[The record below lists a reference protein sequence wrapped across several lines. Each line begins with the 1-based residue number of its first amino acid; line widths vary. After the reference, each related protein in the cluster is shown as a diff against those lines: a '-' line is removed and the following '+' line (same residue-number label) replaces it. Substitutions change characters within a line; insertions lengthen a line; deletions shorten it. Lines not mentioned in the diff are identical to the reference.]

1 MIYQYEFFYA
11 FFCKFILKYLKLVD
25 AFLEYLDLEKKY
37 SVHTIAAY
45 KNDLQSFRKFLVTEY
60 AQENLI
66 EVHYSQI
73 RNWIV
78 SLVNLKVSNRSV
90 NRKVSALKSF
100 FTFLQ
105 KTKQIDHNPL
115 SKHKS
120 LKIEKRIQVPFSFK
134 EINTVINHIDKDT
147 NDDFE
152 SLRNRLIVEL
162 FYSTGMRR
170 SELINIKQRDVSFSD
185 KTIKILGKR
194 NKERFVPLLGSVIQT
209 LKRYLDLKKEF
220 EIGLEELFITEKGNK
235 IYETLVYRII
245 NHYFGQVSSKEKR
258 SPHILRHSFATHL
271 LNEGA
276 DLNSVK
282 DLLGHS
288 SLASTQVYTQN
299 SLDVLKKVYN
309 KAHPRG
315 SKKD

>member
-1 MIYQYEFFYA
+1 
-11 FFCKFILKYLKLVD
+11 LVD
-25 AFLEYLDLEKKY
+25 AFLEYLNLEKKY
-37 SVHTIAAY
+37 SAHTITAY
-45 KNDLQSFRKFLVTEY
+45 KNDLQSFKKFLEMEY
-60 AQENLI
+60 AQENLR

-78 SLVNLKVSNRSV
+78 NLVDIKVSNRTV

-105 KTKQIDHNPL
+105 KTKQIDYNPL

-120 LKIEKRIQVPFSFK
+120 LKIEKRLQVPFSFK
-134 EINTVINHIDKDT
+134 EINTVINDIDKDA

-162 FYSTGMRR
+162 FYSTGIRR
-170 SELINIKQRDVSFSD
+170 AELINIKQRDVSFSD

-209 LKRYLDLKKEF
+209 LNRYLALKKEF

>member
-1 MIYQYEFFYA
+1 M
-11 FFCKFILKYLKLVD
+11 VD
-25 AFLEYLDLEKKY
+25 AFLEYLNLEKKY
-37 SVHTIAAY
+37 SAHTITAY
-45 KNDLQSFRKFLVTEY
+45 KNDLQSFKKFLEMEY
-60 AQENLI
+60 AQENLR

-78 SLVNLKVSNRSV
+78 NLVDIKVSNRTV

-105 KTKQIDHNPL
+105 KTKQIDYNPL

-120 LKIEKRIQVPFSFK
+120 LKIEKRLQVPFSFK
-134 EINTVINHIDKDT
+134 EINTVINDIDKDA

-162 FYSTGMRR
+162 FYSTGIRR
-170 SELINIKQRDVSFSD
+170 AELINIKQRDVSFSD

-194 NKERFVPLLGSVIQT
+194 NKERFVPLLESVIQT
-209 LKRYLDLKKEF
+209 LNRYLALKKEF

>member
-1 MIYQYEFFYA
+1 
-11 FFCKFILKYLKLVD
+11 LVD
-25 AFLEYLDLEKKY
+25 AFLEYLNLEKKY
-37 SVHTIAAY
+37 SAHTITAY
-45 KNDLQSFRKFLVTEY
+45 KNDLQSFKKFLEMEY
-60 AQENLI
+60 AQENLR

-78 SLVNLKVSNRSV
+78 NLVDIKVSNRTV

-105 KTKQIDHNPL
+105 KTKQIDYNPL

-120 LKIEKRIQVPFSFK
+120 LKIEKRLQVPFSFK
-134 EINTVINHIDKDT
+134 EINTVINDIDKDA

-162 FYSTGMRR
+162 FYSTGIRR
-170 SELINIKQRDVSFSD
+170 AELINIKQRDVSFSD
-185 KTIKILGKR
+185 KTVKILGKR

-209 LKRYLDLKKEF
+209 LNRYLALKKEF

>member
-1 MIYQYEFFYA
+1 M
-11 FFCKFILKYLKLVD
+11 VD

-105 KTKQIDHNPL
+105 KTKQIDYNPL

-134 EINTVINHIDKDT
+134 EINTV
-147 NDDFE
+147 
-152 SLRNRLIVEL
+152 
-162 FYSTGMRR
+162 
-170 SELINIKQRDVSFSD
+170 
-185 KTIKILGKR
+185 
-194 NKERFVPLLGSVIQT
+194 
-209 LKRYLDLKKEF
+209 KKL
-220 EIGLEELFITEKGNK
+220 EIT
-235 IYETLVYRII
+235 
-245 NHYFGQVSSKEKR
+245 
-258 SPHILRHSFATHL
+258 
-271 LNEGA
+271 
-276 DLNSVK
+276 
-282 DLLGHS
+282 
-288 SLASTQVYTQN
+288 
-299 SLDVLKKVYN
+299 
-309 KAHPRG
+309 
-315 SKKD
+315 

>member
-1 MIYQYEFFYA
+1 M
-11 FFCKFILKYLKLVD
+11 VD

-78 SLVNLKVSNRSV
+78 NLVNLKVSNRSV

>member
-1 MIYQYEFFYA
+1 M
-11 FFCKFILKYLKLVD
+11 VD
-25 AFLEYLDLEKKY
+25 AFLEYLYLERKY
-37 SVHTIAAY
+37 STHTITAY
-45 KNDLQSFRKFLVTEY
+45 KNDLQSFREFLETEY
-60 AQENLI
+60 AQENLL

-78 SLVNLKVSNRSV
+78 TLVDLKVSNRTV

-105 KTKQIDHNPL
+105 KTKQIDYNPL

-120 LKIEKRIQVPFSFK
+120 LKIEQRIQVPFSSK

-147 NDDFE
+147 DDDFE
-152 SLRNRLIVEL
+152 SLRNKLIVEL
-162 FYSTGMRR
+162 FYSTGIRR
-170 SELINIKQRDVSFSD
+170 AELINIKQRDVSLSD

-209 LKRYLDLKKEF
+209 LKRYLALKKEF

>member
-1 MIYQYEFFYA
+1 
-11 FFCKFILKYLKLVD
+11 LVD
-25 AFLEYLDLEKKY
+25 AFLEYLNLEKKY
-37 SVHTIAAY
+37 SAHTITAY
-45 KNDLQSFRKFLVTEY
+45 KNDLQSFKKFLEMEY
-60 AQENLI
+60 AQENLR

-78 SLVNLKVSNRSV
+78 NLVDIKVSNRTV

-105 KTKQIDHNPL
+105 KTKQIDYNPL

-120 LKIEKRIQVPFSFK
+120 LKIEKRLQVPFSFK
-134 EINTVINHIDKDT
+134 EINTVINDIDKDA

-162 FYSTGMRR
+162 FYSTGIRR
-170 SELINIKQRDVSFSD
+170 AELINIKQRDVSFSD

-194 NKERFVPLLGSVIQT
+194 NKERLVPLLGSVIQT
-209 LKRYLDLKKEF
+209 LNRYLALKKEF

>member
-1 MIYQYEFFYA
+1 M
-11 FFCKFILKYLKLVD
+11 VD

-37 SVHTIAAY
+37 SVHTITAY
-45 KNDLQSFRKFLVTEY
+45 KNDLWSFRQFLVTEY
-60 AQENLI
+60 DQENLI

-78 SLVNLKVSNRSV
+78 SLVNLKVSNRTV

-105 KTKQIDHNPL
+105 KTKQIDYNPL

-134 EINTVINHIDKDT
+134 EINTVLNHMDKDE

-152 SLRNRLIVEL
+152 SIRNRLIVEL

-235 IYETLVYRII
+235 VYETLVYRII
-245 NHYFGQVSSKEKR
+245 NYYFSQVSSKEKR

-309 KAHPRG
+309 KTHPRG

>member
-1 MIYQYEFFYA
+1 M
-11 FFCKFILKYLKLVD
+11 VD

-37 SVHTIAAY
+37 SVHTITAY
-45 KNDLQSFRKFLVTEY
+45 KNDLRSFRQFLVTEY
-60 AQENLI
+60 DQENLI

-78 SLVNLKVSNRSV
+78 SLVNLKVSNRTV

-105 KTKQIDHNPL
+105 KTKQIEYNPL

-134 EINTVINHIDKDT
+134 EINTVLNHMDKDE

-152 SLRNRLIVEL
+152 SIRNRLIVEL

-235 IYETLVYRII
+235 VYETLVYRII
-245 NHYFGQVSSKEKR
+245 NYYFSQVSSKEKR

-309 KAHPRG
+309 KTHPRG

>member
-1 MIYQYEFFYA
+1 M
-11 FFCKFILKYLKLVD
+11 VD

-37 SVHTIAAY
+37 SVHTITAY
-45 KNDLQSFRKFLVTEY
+45 KNDLRSFRQFLVTEY
-60 AQENLI
+60 DQENLI

-78 SLVNLKVSNRSV
+78 SLVNLKVSNRTV

-105 KTKQIDHNPL
+105 KTKQIDYNPL

-134 EINTVINHIDKDT
+134 EINTVLNHMDKDE

-152 SLRNRLIVEL
+152 SIRNRLIVEL

-235 IYETLVYRII
+235 VYETLVYRII
-245 NHYFGQVSSKEKR
+245 NYYFSQVSSKEKR

-309 KAHPRG
+309 KTHPRG

>member
-1 MIYQYEFFYA
+1 M
-11 FFCKFILKYLKLVD
+11 VD
-25 AFLEYLDLEKKY
+25 AFLEYLNLEKKY
-37 SVHTIAAY
+37 SAHTITAY
-45 KNDLQSFRKFLVTEY
+45 KNDLQSFKKFLEMEY
-60 AQENLI
+60 AQENLR

-78 SLVNLKVSNRSV
+78 NLVDIKVSNRTV

-105 KTKQIDHNPL
+105 KTKQIDYNPL

-120 LKIEKRIQVPFSFK
+120 LKIEKRLQVPFSFK
-134 EINTVINHIDKDT
+134 EINTVINDIDKEA

-162 FYSTGMRR
+162 FYSTGIRR
-170 SELINIKQRDVSFSD
+170 AELINIKQRDVSFSD
-185 KTIKILGKR
+185 KTVKILGKR

-209 LKRYLDLKKEF
+209 LNRYLALKKEF

>member
-1 MIYQYEFFYA
+1 
-11 FFCKFILKYLKLVD
+11 LVD

-37 SVHTIAAY
+37 SVHTITAY
-45 KNDLQSFRKFLVTEY
+45 KNDLRSFRQFLVTEY
-60 AQENLI
+60 DQENLI

-78 SLVNLKVSNRSV
+78 SLVNLKVSNRTV

-105 KTKQIDHNPL
+105 KTKQIDYNPL

-134 EINTVINHIDKDT
+134 EINTVLNHMDKDE

-152 SLRNRLIVEL
+152 SIRNRLIVEL

-235 IYETLVYRII
+235 VYETLVYRII
-245 NHYFGQVSSKEKR
+245 NYYFSQVSSKEKR

-309 KAHPRG
+309 KTHPRG

>member
-1 MIYQYEFFYA
+1 M
-11 FFCKFILKYLKLVD
+11 VD
-25 AFLEYLDLEKKY
+25 AFLEYLNLEKKY
-37 SVHTIAAY
+37 SAHTITAY
-45 KNDLQSFRKFLVTEY
+45 KNDLQSFKKFLEMEY
-60 AQENLI
+60 AQENLR

-78 SLVNLKVSNRSV
+78 NLVDIKVSNRTV

-105 KTKQIDHNPL
+105 KTKQIDYNPL

-120 LKIEKRIQVPFSFK
+120 LKIEKRLQVPFSFK
-134 EINTVINHIDKDT
+134 EINTVINDIDKEA

-162 FYSTGMRR
+162 FYSTGIRR
-170 SELINIKQRDVSFSD
+170 AELINIKQRDVSFSD

-194 NKERFVPLLGSVIQT
+194 NKERLVPLLGSVIQT
-209 LKRYLDLKKEF
+209 LNRYLALKKEF

>member
-1 MIYQYEFFYA
+1 M
-11 FFCKFILKYLKLVD
+11 VD

-315 SKKD
+315 KKKIKV

>member
-1 MIYQYEFFYA
+1 
-11 FFCKFILKYLKLVD
+11 LVD

-37 SVHTIAAY
+37 SVHTITAY
-45 KNDLQSFRKFLVTEY
+45 KNDLWSFRQFLVTEY
-60 AQENLI
+60 DQENLI

-78 SLVNLKVSNRSV
+78 SLVNLKVSNRTV

-105 KTKQIDHNPL
+105 KTKQIDYNPL

-134 EINTVINHIDKDT
+134 EINTVLNHMDKDE

-152 SLRNRLIVEL
+152 SIRNRLIVEL

-235 IYETLVYRII
+235 VYETLVYRII
-245 NHYFGQVSSKEKR
+245 NYYFSQVSSKEKR

-309 KAHPRG
+309 KTHPRG

>member
-1 MIYQYEFFYA
+1 
-11 FFCKFILKYLKLVD
+11 LVD
-25 AFLEYLDLEKKY
+25 AFLEYLNLEKKY
-37 SVHTIAAY
+37 SAHTITAY
-45 KNDLQSFRKFLVTEY
+45 KNDLQSFKKFLEMEY
-60 AQENLI
+60 AQENLR

-78 SLVNLKVSNRSV
+78 NLVDIKVSNRTV

-105 KTKQIDHNPL
+105 KTKQIDYNPL

-120 LKIEKRIQVPFSFK
+120 LKIEKRLQVPFSFK
-134 EINTVINHIDKDT
+134 EINTVINDIDKDA

-162 FYSTGMRR
+162 FYSTGIRR
-170 SELINIKQRDVSFSD
+170 AELINIKQRDVSFSD
-185 KTIKILGKR
+185 KTVKILGKR
-194 NKERFVPLLGSVIQT
+194 NKERFVPLLESVIQT
-209 LKRYLDLKKEF
+209 LNRYLALKKEF

>member
-1 MIYQYEFFYA
+1 M
-11 FFCKFILKYLKLVD
+11 VD
-25 AFLEYLDLEKKY
+25 AFLEYLNLEKKY
-37 SVHTIAAY
+37 SAHTITAY
-45 KNDLQSFRKFLVTEY
+45 KNDLQSFKKFLEMEY
-60 AQENLI
+60 AQENLR

-78 SLVNLKVSNRSV
+78 NLVDIKVSNRTV

-105 KTKQIDHNPL
+105 KTKQIDYNPL

-120 LKIEKRIQVPFSFK
+120 LKIEKRLQVPFSFK
-134 EINTVINHIDKDT
+134 EINTVINDIDKDA

-162 FYSTGMRR
+162 FYSTGIRR
-170 SELINIKQRDVSFSD
+170 AELINIKQRDVSFSD
-185 KTIKILGKR
+185 KTVKILGKR
-194 NKERFVPLLGSVIQT
+194 NKERFVPLLESVIQT
-209 LKRYLDLKKEF
+209 LNRYLALKKEF

>member
-1 MIYQYEFFYA
+1 
-11 FFCKFILKYLKLVD
+11 LVD
-25 AFLEYLDLEKKY
+25 AFLEYLNLEKKY
-37 SVHTIAAY
+37 SAHTITAY
-45 KNDLQSFRKFLVTEY
+45 KNDLQSFKKFLEMEY
-60 AQENLI
+60 AQENLR

-78 SLVNLKVSNRSV
+78 NLVDIKVSNRTV

-105 KTKQIDHNPL
+105 KTKQIDYNPL

-120 LKIEKRIQVPFSFK
+120 LKIEKRLQVPFSFK
-134 EINTVINHIDKDT
+134 EINTVINDIDKEA

-162 FYSTGMRR
+162 FYSTGIRR
-170 SELINIKQRDVSFSD
+170 AELINIKQRDVSFSD

-194 NKERFVPLLGSVIQT
+194 NKERFVPLLESVIQT
-209 LKRYLDLKKEF
+209 LNRYLALKKEF

>member
-1 MIYQYEFFYA
+1 M
-11 FFCKFILKYLKLVD
+11 VD
-25 AFLEYLDLEKKY
+25 AFLEYLNLEKKY
-37 SVHTIAAY
+37 SAHTITAY
-45 KNDLQSFRKFLVTEY
+45 KNDLQSFKKFLEMEY
-60 AQENLI
+60 AQENLR

-78 SLVNLKVSNRSV
+78 NLVDIKVSNRTV

-105 KTKQIDHNPL
+105 KTKQIDYNPL

-120 LKIEKRIQVPFSFK
+120 LKIEKRLQVPFSFK
-134 EINTVINHIDKDT
+134 EINTVINDIDKDA

-162 FYSTGMRR
+162 FYSTGIRR
-170 SELINIKQRDVSFSD
+170 AELINIKQRDVSFSD

-209 LKRYLDLKKEF
+209 LNRYLALKKEF

-235 IYETLVYRII
+235 IYETLVYRNI

>member
-1 MIYQYEFFYA
+1 M
-11 FFCKFILKYLKLVD
+11 VD

-37 SVHTIAAY
+37 SVHTITAY
-45 KNDLQSFRKFLVTEY
+45 KNDLRSFRQFLVTEY
-60 AQENLI
+60 DQENLI

-78 SLVNLKVSNRSV
+78 SLVNLKVSNRTV

-105 KTKQIDHNPL
+105 KTKQIDYNPL

-134 EINTVINHIDKDT
+134 EINTVLSHMDKDE

-152 SLRNRLIVEL
+152 SIRNRLIVEL

-235 IYETLVYRII
+235 VYETLVYRII
-245 NHYFGQVSSKEKR
+245 NYYFSQVSSKEKR

-309 KAHPRG
+309 KTHPRG